1 MNVRPS
7 RGCCLVCGFVGGW
20 LLGCRESAKS
30 VFQKSELASCSRSDS
45 GLLKNNADFRQ
56 PRISSPP
63 AEADQ
68 TASPARAV
76 RFKAVGLGWLGGSW
90 MSRQRCAGRR
100 GGKAE
105 FPCGL
110 MGRGWA
116 EVLRCRLGVCRG
128 ASLSAGSV
136 SNCGGIFGWV
146 LRDFFFWCMVWLV
159 YLIRSFVCMDI
170 LGASGSEAFSIFCYC
185 EGSENPFYGVFIQC
199 VVKPLASAMGI

>member
-1 MNVRPS
+1 MNATLLFDFLLCGCIIADFYFGGKRGWGLNVRLS
-7 RGCCLVCGFVGGW
+7 RGCCLVCGFVGG
-20 LLGCRESAKS
+20 
-30 VFQKSELASCSRSDS
+30 
-45 GLLKNNADFRQ
+45 Q

-68 TASPARAV
+68 AASPARAV

-105 FPCGL
+105 FLCGL

-116 EVLRCRLGVCRG
+116 EALRCRLGVCRD

-136 SNCGGIFGWV
+136 SRRFVVDWECVELWWN
-146 LRDFFFWCMVWLV
+146 FW
-159 YLIRSFVCMDI
+159 
-170 LGASGSEAFSIFCYC
+170 
-185 EGSENPFYGVFIQC
+185 
-199 VVKPLASAMGI
+199 MGFA

>member
-1 MNVRPS
+1 MCGGVGRI
-7 RGCCLVCGFVGGW
+7 RDAREACAACRRGFVGGW
-20 LLGCRESAKS
+20 LLGCRNSAKT

-146 LRDFFFWCMVWLV
+146 LRDFFSGVW
-159 YLIRSFVCMDI
+159 YGWYI
-170 LGASGSEAFSIFCYC
+170 L
-185 EGSENPFYGVFIQC
+185 
-199 VVKPLASAMGI
+199 

>member
-1 MNVRPS
+1 MVSEFVVVWVELNWLRDVAGS
-7 RGCCLVCGFVGGW
+7 AFLVKRDAREACAACRRGFVGGW

-68 TASPARAV
+68 TAFPARAV

-110 MGRGWA
+110 MGRG
-116 EVLRCRLGVCRG
+116 VGRG

-136 SNCGGIFGWV
+136 SRCFAVGWECV
-146 LRDFFFWCMVWLV
+146 ELWWNFW
-159 YLIRSFVCMDI
+159 
-170 LGASGSEAFSIFCYC
+170 
-185 EGSENPFYGVFIQC
+185 
-199 VVKPLASAMGI
+199 MGFA

>member
-1 MNVRPS
+1 MGVNVRPS

-90 MSRQRCAGRR
+90 MSRQRCAGRL

-105 FPCGL
+105 IPCGL
-110 MGRGWA
+110 KRGMGHRRCAGWLG
-116 EVLRCRLGVCRG
+116 ETGNLRLRIPRFDQ
-128 ASLSAGSV
+128 SSV
-136 SNCGGIFGWV
+136 SFPRSLLYLQYLPFSEINGW
-146 LRDFFFWCMVWLV
+146 
-159 YLIRSFVCMDI
+159 
-170 LGASGSEAFSIFCYC
+170 
-185 EGSENPFYGVFIQC
+185 
-199 VVKPLASAMGI
+199 

>member
-1 MNVRPS
+1 
-7 RGCCLVCGFVGGW
+7 
-20 LLGCRESAKS
+20 
-30 VFQKSELASCSRSDS
+30 
-45 GLLKNNADFRQ
+45 
-56 PRISSPP
+56 
-63 AEADQ
+63 
-68 TASPARAV
+68 
-76 RFKAVGLGWLGGSW
+76 

-116 EVLRCRLGVCRG
+116 EVLRCRLGVCRIVVEFLDG
-128 ASLSAGSV
+128 FCV
-136 SNCGGIFGWV
+136 I
-146 LRDFFFWCMVWLV
+146 FFWCMVWLV

>member
-1 MNVRPS
+1 MYDCKLMEIR
-7 RGCCLVCGFVGGW
+7 RAFFAGWMGCGALFFVVDGGWRMADAGRLGDGCRFAPGFVGGW
-20 LLGCRESAKS
+20 LLGCRNSAKT

-146 LRDFFFWCMVWLV
+146 LRDFFSGVW
-159 YLIRSFVCMDI
+159 YGWYI
-170 LGASGSEAFSIFCYC
+170 L
-185 EGSENPFYGVFIQC
+185 
-199 VVKPLASAMGI
+199 

>member
-90 MSRQRCAGRR
+90 MSRQRFAGRL

-110 MGRGWA
+110 TGGGGGRGASLSAGSVSRRFVVGWECVEA
-116 EVLRCRLGVCRG
+116 LRCRLGVCRG
-128 ASLSAGSV
+128 ASLSTGSV

-146 LRDFFFWCMVWLV
+146 LRDFFSGVW
-159 YLIRSFVCMDI
+159 YGWYI
-170 LGASGSEAFSIFCYC
+170 L
-185 EGSENPFYGVFIQC
+185 
-199 VVKPLASAMGI
+199 

>member
-1 MNVRPS
+1 MWLVRLFLCE
-7 RGCCLVCGFVGGW
+7 RDAREACAACRRGFVGGW
-20 LLGCRESAKS
+20 LLGCRNSAKT

-63 AEADQ
+63 AEAEPDSIPGSGCEVQ
-68 TASPARAV
+68 GGRARVAAREFDLKCEV
-76 RFKAVGLGWLGGSW
+76 EWVHGSW

-116 EVLRCRLGVCRG
+116 EELCCRPGSGEIAEELRCRLGSG
-128 ASLSAGSV
+128 EIAGSA
-136 SNCGGIFGWV
+136 V
-146 LRDFFFWCMVWLV
+146 LSV
-159 YLIRSFVCMDI
+159 
-170 LGASGSEAFSIFCYC
+170 
-185 EGSENPFYGVFIQC
+185 
-199 VVKPLASAMGI
+199 

>member
-110 MGRGWA
+110 MGRGVGRGASLSAGSVSRRFAVGWECVEA
-116 EVLRCRLGVCRG
+116 LRCRLGVCRG

-136 SNCGGIFGWV
+136 SRCFVVGWECV
-146 LRDFFFWCMVWLV
+146 ELWWNFW
-159 YLIRSFVCMDI
+159 
-170 LGASGSEAFSIFCYC
+170 
-185 EGSENPFYGVFIQC
+185 
-199 VVKPLASAMGI
+199 MGFA

>member
-1 MNVRPS
+1 MYDCKLMEIR
-7 RGCCLVCGFVGGW
+7 RAFFAGWMGCGALFFVVDGGWRMADAGRLGDGCRFAPGFVGGW

-146 LRDFFFWCMVWLV
+146 LRDFFSGVW
-159 YLIRSFVCMDI
+159 YGWYI
-170 LGASGSEAFSIFCYC
+170 L
-185 EGSENPFYGVFIQC
+185 
-199 VVKPLASAMGI
+199 

>member
-1 MNVRPS
+1 MFYLVFLWILNVIVLRGCIIADFFWRGKRVEGVNVRPS

-63 AEADQ
+63 AEAEPDSIPGSGCEVQ
-68 TASPARAV
+68 GGRARVAAREFDLKCEV
-76 RFKAVGLGWLGGSW
+76 EWGHGSW
-90 MSRQRCAGRR
+90 MSRQCCAGRR

-110 MGRGWA
+110 MGRGGA
-116 EVLRCRLGVCRG
+116 EALRCRLGVCRG
-128 ASLSAGSV
+128 VSLSAGSV

-146 LRDFFFWCMVWLV
+146 LRDFFFGVW
-159 YLIRSFVCMDI
+159 YGWYI
-170 LGASGSEAFSIFCYC
+170 L
-185 EGSENPFYGVFIQC
+185 
-199 VVKPLASAMGI
+199 